1 MAITALAPAISRSK
15 QKVIE
20 RSSEV
25 ALRLVPKIDMDK
37 RADQKVFIL
46 FLTGIG
52 ALGLVSLLFV
62 NTLLAQDAFKL
73 SKLQLEARLLT
84 DQREAYIRQLDRISS
99 PMSLAAAAT
108 EMGMKPSS
116 NPVFLKLDE
125 PLVPA
130 TEAVAGGSIG

>member
-1 MAITALAPAISRSK
+1 MTALAPAITRSK

-25 ALRLVPKIDMDK
+25 ALRLVPKIDTDK
-37 RADQKVFIL
+37 RADQKVFML

-52 ALGLVSLLFV
+52 VLGLVSLLFV

-108 EMGMKPSS
+108 EPRAVASPLAPSS
-116 NPVFLKLDE
+116 
-125 PLVPA
+125 
-130 TEAVAGGSIG
+130 I

>member
-1 MAITALAPAISRSK
+1 MAMTALAPAITRSK

-25 ALRLVPKIDMDK
+25 ALRLVPKIDIDK
-37 RADQKVFIL
+37 RADQKVFML

-52 ALGLVSLLFV
+52 VLGLVSLLFV

-99 PMSLAAAAT
+99 PMSLASAAT
-108 EMGMKPSS
+108 KMGMKPSE
-116 NPVFLKLDE
+116 NPQFLNLDAALI
-125 PLVPA
+125 PTVD
-130 TEAVAGGSIG
+130 AVAGGSIG

>member
-25 ALRLVPKIDMDK
+25 ALRLVPRIDIDK

-52 ALGLVSLLFV
+52 AIGLVALLFV

-73 SKLQLEARLLT
+73 SKLQLQARLLT

-99 PMSLAAAAT
+99 PVALAAAAT
-108 EMGMKPSS
+108 QMGMTPSAT
-116 NPVFLKLDE
+116 PTFLILDK

-130 TEAVAGGSIG
+130 AETVAGGPIG

>member
-25 ALRLVPKIDMDK
+25 ALRLVPKIDTDK

-52 ALGLVSLLFV
+52 IMGLVSLLFI

-73 SKLQLEARLLT
+73 SKLQLESRLLT

-108 EMGMKPSS
+108 KMGMKPSGT
-116 NPVFLKLDE
+116 PEFIKLDE
-125 PLVPA
+125 PVAPA
-130 TEAVAGGSIG
+130 TQAVAGGSIG

>member
-15 QKVIE
+15 RKVIE

-25 ALRLVPKIDMDK
+25 ALRLVPKIDIDK

-62 NTLLAQDAFKL
+62 NTLLAQDAFKH

-99 PMSLAAAAT
+99 PMALAAAAT
-108 EMGMKPSS
+108 EMGMAPSGT
-116 NPVFLKLDE
+116 PMFLNLDE
-125 PLVPA
+125 PLVPKA
-130 TEAVAGGSIG
+130 EAVAGGSIG

>member
-1 MAITALAPAISRSK
+1 MAITALAPAINRSK
-15 QKVIE
+15 NKVIE

-52 ALGLVSLLFV
+52 VLGLVSLLFI

-99 PMSLAAAAT
+99 PMALAAAAN
-108 EMGMKPSS
+108 EMGMRPSAT
-116 NPVFLKLDE
+116 PTFLNLDE
-125 PLVPA
+125 LQVPKA
-130 TEAVAGGSIG
+130 EAVAGGSIG

>member
-15 QKVIE
+15 KKVIE

-25 ALRLVPKIDMDK
+25 ALRLVPKIDIDK

-52 ALGLVSLLFV
+52 ALGLAALLFI

-116 NPVFLKLDE
+116 NPVFLNIDE

-130 TEAVAGGSIG
+130 AEAVAGGSIG

>member
-15 QKVIE
+15 KKVIE

-25 ALRLVPKIDMDK
+25 ALRLVPKIDIEK

-52 ALGLVSLLFV
+52 ALGLVALLFI

-116 NPVFLKLDE
+116 NPVFLNLDE

-130 TEAVAGGSIG
+130 AEAVAGGSIG

>member
-15 QKVIE
+15 RKVIE

-25 ALRLVPKIDMDK
+25 ALRLVPKIDIDK

-99 PMSLAAAAT
+99 PMALAAAAT
-108 EMGMKPSS
+108 EMGMTPSAT
-116 NPVFLKLDE
+116 PIFLNLDE
-125 PLVPA
+125 PLVPKA
-130 TEAVAGGSIG
+130 EAVAGGPIG

>member
-15 QKVIE
+15 KKVFE

-25 ALRLVPKIDMDK
+25 ALRLVPKIDIDK

-52 ALGLVSLLFV
+52 ALGLVALLFI

-99 PMSLAAAAT
+99 PMALAAAAT
-108 EMGMKPSS
+108 EMGMKPST
-116 NPVFLKLDE
+116 NLAFLNLDE
-125 PLVPA
+125 PLVPT

>member
-15 QKVIE
+15 KKVFE

-25 ALRLVPKIDMDK
+25 AIRLVPKIDIDK

-52 ALGLVSLLFV
+52 ALGLVSLLFI

-99 PMSLAAAAT
+99 PMALAAAAT
-108 EMGMKPSS
+108 EMGMKPST
-116 NPVFLKLDE
+116 NLAFLNLDE
-125 PLVPA
+125 PLVPTA
-130 TEAVAGGSIG
+130 EAVAGGSIG

>member
-1 MAITALAPAISRSK
+1 MAITSLAPAITRSK

-25 ALRLVPKIDMDK
+25 ALRLVPKIDIDK
-37 RADQKVFIL
+37 RADQKVFML

-52 ALGLVSLLFV
+52 VLGLVSLLFV

-99 PMSLAAAAT
+99 PMALAAAAT
-108 EMGMKPSS
+108 KMGMTPSTTPTFL
-116 NPVFLKLDE
+116 NLNEPKVPV
-125 PLVPA
+125 
-130 TEAVAGGSIG
+130 TESIAGGPIG

>member
-1 MAITALAPAISRSK
+1 MAITALAPAINRSRK
-15 QKVIE
+15 KVIE

-25 ALRLVPKIDMDK
+25 ALRLVPKIDTEK

-52 ALGLVSLLFV
+52 VLGLVSLLFI

-99 PMSLAAAAT
+99 PMALSVAALG
-108 EMGMKPSS
+108 MGMKPSEE
-116 NPVFLKLDE
+116 PKFLILDK
-125 PLVPA
+125 VKTA
-130 TEAVAGGSIG
+130 TADVAGGSIG

>member
-15 QKVIE
+15 KKVFE

-25 ALRLVPKIDMDK
+25 ALRLVPKIDIDK

-52 ALGLVSLLFV
+52 ALGLVALLFI

-99 PMSLAAAAT
+99 PMALAAAAT
-108 EMGMKPSS
+108 EMGMKPST
-116 NPVFLKLDE
+116 NLAFLNLDE
-125 PLVPA
+125 PLVPT
-130 TEAVAGGSIG
+130 TEAVAGESIG

>member
-15 QKVIE
+15 QKVID

-52 ALGLVSLLFV
+52 ALGLVALLFI

-116 NPVFLKLDE
+116 NPVFLNLDE

-130 TEAVAGGSIG
+130 VEAVAGGSIG

>member
-15 QKVIE
+15 KKVFE

-25 ALRLVPKIDMDK
+25 ALRLVPKIDIDK

-52 ALGLVSLLFV
+52 ALGLVALLFI

-116 NPVFLKLDE
+116 NPVFLNLDE

-130 TEAVAGGSIG
+130 AEAVAGGSIG

>member
-15 QKVIE
+15 QKVID

-52 ALGLVSLLFV
+52 ALGLVALLFI

-116 NPVFLKLDE
+116 NPVFLNLDE

>member
-1 MAITALAPAISRSK
+1 MAITALAPAINRSK
-15 QKVIE
+15 NKVIE

-52 ALGLVSLLFV
+52 VLGLVSLLFI

-99 PMSLAAAAT
+99 PMALAAAVT
-108 EMGMKPSS
+108 EMGMRPSAT
-116 NPVFLKLDE
+116 PTFLNLDE
-125 PLVPA
+125 LQVPKA
-130 TEAVAGGSIG
+130 EAVAGGSIG

>member
-15 QKVIE
+15 QKVID

-25 ALRLVPKIDMDK
+25 ALRLVPKIVMDK

-52 ALGLVSLLFV
+52 ALGLVALLFI

-116 NPVFLKLDE
+116 NPVFLNLDE

-130 TEAVAGGSIG
+130 AEAVAGGSIG

>member
-15 QKVIE
+15 KKVIE

-25 ALRLVPKIDMDK
+25 ALRLVPKIDIEK
-37 RADQKVFIL
+37 RADQKVFML

-52 ALGLVSLLFV
+52 VLGLVSLLFV

-99 PMSLAAAAT
+99 PMALAAAAA
-108 EMGMKPSS
+108 EMGMKPST
-116 NPVFLKLDE
+116 NPVFLNLDE
-125 PLVPA
+125 PLVPTA
-130 TEAVAGGSIG
+130 EAVAGGSIG

>member
-1 MAITALAPAISRSK
+1 MAITALAPAISRSR
-15 QKVIE
+15 QKVID

-25 ALRLVPKIDMDK
+25 ALRLVPKIDTEK

-52 ALGLVSLLFV
+52 IIGLVSLLFI

-99 PMSLAAAAT
+99 PSALAAAAIQ
-108 EMGMKPSS
+108 MGMKPSDNPQFINLDQAIPTVS
-116 NPVFLKLDE
+116 NS
-125 PLVPA
+125 A
-130 TEAVAGGSIG
+130 AGGSIG

>member
-25 ALRLVPKIDMDK
+25 ALRLVPKIDIDK

-52 ALGLVSLLFV
+52 ALGLVSLLFI

-99 PMSLAAAAT
+99 PMALAAAAT
-108 EMGMKPSS
+108 EMGMNPSAA
-116 NPVFLKLDE
+116 PVFLNLEE
-125 PLVPA
+125 PEVPV

>member
-15 QKVIE
+15 QKVID

-52 ALGLVSLLFV
+52 ALGLVALLFI

-116 NPVFLKLDE
+116 NPVFLNLDE

-130 TEAVAGGSIG
+130 AEEVAGGSIG

>member
-1 MAITALAPAISRSK
+1 MAITALAPAINRSK
-15 QKVIE
+15 KKVIE

-25 ALRLVPKIDMDK
+25 ALRLVPKIDIDK

-52 ALGLVSLLFV
+52 TLGLVALLFI

-99 PMSLAAAAT
+99 PTALAAAAT
-108 EMGMKPSS
+108 EMGMKPSGT
-116 NPVFLKLDE
+116 PAFLKLDE
-125 PLVPA
+125 LLVPA
-130 TEAVAGGSIG
+130 AEAVAGGSIG

>member
-1 MAITALAPAISRSK
+1 MAITALAPVISRSK

-25 ALRLVPKIDMDK
+25 ALRLVPKIDINK

-52 ALGLVSLLFV
+52 ALGLVALLFI

-73 SKLQLEARLLT
+73 SKLQLESRLLT

-99 PMSLAAAAT
+99 PIALAAAAT
-108 EMGMKPSS
+108 EMGMKPSE
-116 NPVFLKLDE
+116 NPQFLNLNADIL
-125 PLVPA
+125 PTADV
-130 TEAVAGGSIG
+130 VAGGSIG

>member
-25 ALRLVPKIDMDK
+25 ALRLVPRIDIDK

-52 ALGLVSLLFV
+52 ALGLVALLFI

-73 SKLQLEARLLT
+73 SKLQLESRLLT

-99 PMSLAAAAT
+99 PIALAAAAT
-108 EMGMKPSS
+108 EMGMKPSAA
-116 NPVFLKLDE
+116 PAFLNLDE
-125 PLVPA
+125 PLVPTA
-130 TEAVAGGSIG
+130 EAVAGGSIG

>member
-1 MAITALAPAISRSK
+1 MAITALAPAINRSK
-15 QKVIE
+15 RKVIE

-25 ALRLVPKIDMDK
+25 ALRLVPKIDIDK

-52 ALGLVSLLFV
+52 VLGLASLLFV

-99 PMSLAAAAT
+99 PMALAAAAT
-108 EMGMKPSS
+108 KMGMQPSS
-116 NPVFLKLDE
+116 NPVFLNLDQSLA
-125 PLVPA
+125 PTA
-130 TEAVAGGSIG
+130 KAVDGGSNG

>member
-25 ALRLVPKIDMDK
+25 ALRLVPKIDIDK

-52 ALGLVSLLFV
+52 ALGLVALLFI

-73 SKLQLEARLLT
+73 SKLQLESRLLT

-99 PMSLAAAAT
+99 PIALAAAAT
-108 EMGMKPSS
+108 EMGMNPSGT
-116 NPVFLKLDE
+116 PAFLKLDE
-125 PLVPA
+125 PLAPTA
-130 TEAVAGGSIG
+130 EAVAGGSIG

>member
-1 MAITALAPAISRSK
+1 MAITALAPAINRSK
-15 QKVIE
+15 KKVIE

-25 ALRLVPKIDMDK
+25 ALRLVPKIDIDT

-52 ALGLVSLLFV
+52 TLGLVALLFI

-99 PMSLAAAAT
+99 PTALAAAAT
-108 EMGMKPSS
+108 GMGMKPSVT
-116 NPVFLKLDE
+116 PAFLKLDE
-125 PLVPA
+125 PLVP
-130 TEAVAGGSIG
+130 TVEAVAGGSIG

>member
-1 MAITALAPAISRSK
+1 MTALAPAITRSK

-25 ALRLVPKIDMDK
+25 VLRLVPKIDTDK
-37 RADQKVFIL
+37 RADQKVFML

-52 ALGLVSLLFV
+52 VLGLVSLLFV

-108 EMGMKPSS
+108 GMGMKPSD
-116 NPVFLKLDE
+116 NPQFLNLDAA
-125 PLVPA
+125 LVPA
-130 TEAVAGGSIG
+130 VDVVAGGSIG

>member
-25 ALRLVPKIDMDK
+25 ALRLVPKIDTDK
-37 RADQKVFIL
+37 RADQKVFML

-52 ALGLVSLLFV
+52 VMGLVALLFI

-108 EMGMKPSS
+108 KMGMKPSE
-116 NPVFLKLDE
+116 NPQFLNLE
-125 PLVPA
+125 APVAPA
-130 TEAVAGGSIG
+130 ADVVAGGSIG

>member
-15 QKVIE
+15 RKVIE

-25 ALRLVPKIDMDK
+25 ALRLVPKIDIDK

-46 FLTGIG
+46 FLTAIG
-52 ALGLVSLLFV
+52 ALGLVALLFI

-73 SKLQLEARLLT
+73 SKLQLESRLLT

-99 PMSLAAAAT
+99 PMALAAAAT
-108 EMGMKPSS
+108 EMGMKPSAT
-116 NPVFLKLDE
+116 PAFLTLDE
-125 PLVPA
+125 PLVPTA
-130 TEAVAGGSIG
+130 EAVAGGSIG

>member
-25 ALRLVPKIDMDK
+25 ALRLVPKLDIDK

-52 ALGLVSLLFV
+52 ALGLVALLFI

-99 PMSLAAAAT
+99 PTALAAAAT
-108 EMGMKPSS
+108 EMGMKPSGT
-116 NPVFLKLDE
+116 PAFLKLDE
-125 PLVPA
+125 LLVPA
-130 TEAVAGGSIG
+130 AEAVAGGSIG

>member
-1 MAITALAPAISRSK
+1 MTALAPAITRSK
-15 QKVIE
+15 QRVIE

-25 ALRLVPKIDMDK
+25 ALRLVPKIDTDK
-37 RADQKVFIL
+37 RADQKVFML

-52 ALGLVSLLFV
+52 VLGLVSLLFI

-99 PMSLAAAAT
+99 PMSLATAAT
-108 EMGMKPSS
+108 KMGMKPSES
-116 NPVFLKLDE
+116 PEFLNLDA
-125 PLVPA
+125 LLIPA
-130 TEAVAGGSIG
+130 VDAVAGGSIG

>member
-25 ALRLVPKIDMDK
+25 ALRLVPRIDMDK
-37 RADQKVFIL
+37 RADQNVFIL

-116 NPVFLKLDE
+116 NPVFLNLDE

-130 TEAVAGGSIG
+130 AEAVAGGSIG

>member
-15 QKVIE
+15 QRVIE

-25 ALRLVPKIDMDK
+25 ALRLVPKIDIDK

-99 PMSLAAAAT
+99 PMALAAAAT
-108 EMGMKPSS
+108 EMGMKPSTT
-116 NPVFLKLDE
+116 PAFLNLEE
-125 PLVPA
+125 PQVPA

>member
-46 FLTGIG
+46 LLTGIG
-52 ALGLVSLLFV
+52 ALGLVALLCV
-62 NTLLAQDAFKL
+62 NSLLAQDAFKL

-116 NPVFLKLDE
+116 NPVFLNLDE

-130 TEAVAGGSIG
+130 AEAVAGGSIG

>member
-25 ALRLVPKIDMDK
+25 ALRLVPRIDIEK

-52 ALGLVSLLFV
+52 GLGLVALLFI

-108 EMGMKPSS
+108 EMGMKPST
-116 NPVFLKLDE
+116 NLAFLNLDE
-125 PLVPA
+125 PLVPTA
-130 TEAVAGGSIG
+130 EAVAGGSIG

>member
-1 MAITALAPAISRSK
+1 MAITALAPAINRSK
-15 QKVIE
+15 RKVIE

-25 ALRLVPKIDMDK
+25 ALRLVPKIDIDK

-99 PMSLAAAAT
+99 PMALAAAAT

-116 NPVFLKLDE
+116 SPVFLNLDA

-130 TEAVAGGSIG
+130 AEAVAGGSIG